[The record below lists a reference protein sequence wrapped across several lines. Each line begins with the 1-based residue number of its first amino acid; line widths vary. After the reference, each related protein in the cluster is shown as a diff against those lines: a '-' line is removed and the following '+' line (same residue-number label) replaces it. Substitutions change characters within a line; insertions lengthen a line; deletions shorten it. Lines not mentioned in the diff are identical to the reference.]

1 MLTAHHISKSYGIQS
16 ILNNVSFTINRGER
30 IGLIGSNGSGK
41 TTLLRILAGLDAPD
55 AGTVTNNPPDLRIGY
70 LAQGF
75 EPENKLTLG
84 DLLRQT
90 TGNHLQAEAEVSRLA
105 CDLVIHPERLDLQ
118 QAYDAA
124 LQDLNRTQDYQLD
137 PATILD
143 SLGLGSLSLETPL
156 GTLSGGQKTRL
167 ALAILLLSDP
177 QLLLLDEP
185 TNHLDIRMLEWL
197 ENWLSRFPGS
207 YLIVSHDRTFL
218 DNTVTRILDL
228 NHESYTLNQYSG
240 NYTDYLD
247 QYLDQHQKQLS
258 AYHDQVYE
266 IRRLR
271 QDIARTKQQAL
282 RVELTTTS
290 RQPGLRRYARKVA
303 RKAKAREKKLER
315 FLESDER
322 VEKPHR
328 TWQIRLDFT
337 RPSHQSQD
345 VLILQNI
352 AIGYPGR
359 KPLVSGLTTTVQSG
373 ARIALTGPNGGGK
386 TSLLRTIA
394 GYLPPIDGTLKLGSN
409 VQLGFMSQEQ
419 ELLDLRLTALDT
431 IQRYAP
437 LAETEARSFLHF
449 FLFTGDDP
457 LRPVQNLSYG
467 ERARLTLATLIVQG
481 SNFLLLDEP
490 INHLDIPS
498 RSRFE
503 QALAQ
508 FDGTVL
514 AVVHDRYFIQRFAT
528 DIWILENQIIKTN
541 LQTILLAEI

>member
-1 MLTAHHISKSYGIQS
+1 MLTAHHVSKSYGIQP
-16 ILNNVSFTINRGER
+16 ILNDVSFTINHGER
-30 IGLIGSNGSGK
+30 IGLIGANGSGK
-41 TTLLRILAGLDAPD
+41 TTLLRVLAGLDAPD
-55 AGTVTNNPPDLRIGY
+55 TGTVTRNPPNLRIGY

-75 EPENKLTLG
+75 EPEKKLTLG
-84 DLLRQT
+84 DLLCQT
-90 TGNHLQAEAEVSRLA
+90 TGDRLQAEADVSRLA
-105 CDLVIHPERLDLQ
+105 GELAFHPERLDLQ

-124 LQDLNRTQDYQLD
+124 LQHLNRSQDDQLN
-137 PATILD
+137 PAAILD
-143 SLGLGSLSLETPL
+143 SLGLGSLSLEMPL
-156 GTLSGGQKTRL
+156 DTLSGGQKTRL

-197 ENWLSRFPGS
+197 EKWLSRFPGA

-218 DNTVTRILDL
+218 DNTVTRILEL
-228 NHESYTLNQYSG
+228 NHENHTFHHYSG

-247 QYLDQHQKQLS
+247 QCLDQRQKQLS
-258 AYHDQVYE
+258 AYRDQVYK

-303 RKAKAREKKLER
+303 RKAKAREKKFER

-322 VEKPHR
+322 VEKPHQ
-328 TWQIRLDFT
+328 TWQMRLDFT

-345 VLILQNI
+345 VLILENL
-352 AIGYPGR
+352 AIGYPGG
-359 KPLVSGLTTTVQSG
+359 KPLVSGLTTTVQAG

-386 TSLLRTIA
+386 TSLLHTIA
-394 GYLPPIDGTLKLGSN
+394 GLLPPIAGTLRLGSN
-409 VQLGFMSQEQ
+409 VQLGYMSQEQ
-419 ELLDLRLTALDT
+419 EELNPQLTALDT

-437 LAETEARSFLHF
+437 LTETEARSFLHF

-457 LRPVQNLSYG
+457 LRPVQDLSYG
-467 ERARLTLATLIVQG
+467 ERARLILATLIVQG

-508 FDGTVL
+508 FDGAVL

-528 DIWILENQIIKTN
+528 DIWVLENQSVITDRQN
-541 LQTILLAEI
+541 ILRAEI